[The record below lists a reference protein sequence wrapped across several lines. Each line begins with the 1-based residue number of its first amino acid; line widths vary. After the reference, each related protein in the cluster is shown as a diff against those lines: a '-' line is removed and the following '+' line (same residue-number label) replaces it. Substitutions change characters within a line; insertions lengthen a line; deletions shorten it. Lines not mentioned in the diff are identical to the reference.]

1 EYGVARDRLAPSGYV
16 KIRGELW
23 RAEKLGDGPPIEAG
37 QAVQIIKMEGL
48 TLFVKQRNAID

>member
-1 EYGVARDRLAPSGYV
+1 V